1 MYHLIT
7 HSIPFLFSSPY
18 LRILKIWGYH
28 VTDAEYARAI
38 LLRCHPC
45 SLHLL
50 QAKVFRLKIS
60 VAISRP

>member
-28 VTDAEYARAI
+28 VTDAE
-38 LLRCHPC
+38 
-45 SLHLL
+45 
-50 QAKVFRLKIS
+50 
-60 VAISRP
+60 